1 MKKIYVLIAL
11 IYSLIVV
18 LSATTQAQIRCKTP
32 KLMQELIN
40 TSPELQEKVAAS
52 EQKIEDWTQTH
63 KAAKMATVLTIPVVV
78 HVLYRNGAQNI
89 SDAQI
94 QLQLDILNSDYRKRN
109 YDTTGIPAAFKS
121 LSVDCEIDFC
131 LAKRDPMGNPTNG
144 ITRKAITIKEIG
156 NTNKYFK
163 SNLGGQDIWN
173 RDHYLN
179 FWVCEIDSMGGILGY
194 STVPSF
200 NPTASSDGVVIDYRY
215 FGTSS
220 NSHYN
225 KGRTATHEVGHWFD
239 LQHIWGDDFGSC
251 SNDDFVS
258 DTPLQGAEHYGMP
271 AFPSIDSCSPAFPG
285 TLFMN
290 YMDYTDDSGM
300 HMFTL
305 GQKTRMWAALSTTLR
320 DSLFAS
326 KGCVPVGIDES
337 IASNELS
344 IHPNPSSGIFNFKLQ
359 LKKSEAVSIQIFDL
373 TGHLILQKTYL
384 PQSNFNEFID
394 LTEFA
399 NGCYFAKIDVNTA
412 TFNKKIVKN

>member
-1 MKKIYVLIAL
+1 MKKIQLLNAV
-11 IYSLIVV
+11 IYSL
-18 LSATTQAQIRCKTP
+18 LLAFSTTVHSQNRCKTP
-32 KLMQELIN
+32 ELMQELISS
-40 TSPELQEKVAAS
+40 TPELQGKIAAS
-52 EQKIEDWTQTH
+52 ELKIENWTKTQ
-63 KAAKMATVLTIPVVV
+63 KAAKVASVLTVPVVV
-78 HVLYRNGAQNI
+78 HVLYRNAAQNI

-109 YDTTGIPAAFKS
+109 YDTTGIPTAFKS
-121 LSVDCEIDFC
+121 LAVDCEIDFC
-131 LAKRDPMGNPTNG
+131 LAKRDPLGNPTNG

-173 RDHYLN
+173 RDYYLN

-200 NPTASSDGVVIDYRY
+200 NPSASSDGVVIDYRY

-239 LQHIWGDDFGSC
+239 LQHIWGDDFGAC

-258 DTPLQGAEHYGMP
+258 DTPIQGAEHYGMP
-271 AFPSIDSCSPAFPG
+271 AFPSLDVCSATFPG
-285 TLFMN
+285 TMFMN

-326 KGCVPVGIDES
+326 KGCVPVGI
-337 IASNELS
+337 NENNGSSELN
-344 IHPNPSSGIFNFKLQ
+344 IRPNPSTGSFNFSLQ
-359 LKKSEAVSIQIFDL
+359 LKKAEAITIQIFDL
-373 TGHLILQKTYL
+373 AGHMLLQKNYL
-384 PQSNFNEFID
+384 PQYYLNENID
-394 LTEFA
+394 LAEFA
-399 NGCYFAKIDVNTA
+399 NGCYIARIIYNTN
-412 TFNKKIVKN
+412 TLNKKLVKN

>member
-1 MKKIYVLIAL
+1 MKKIQFLATVFCT
-11 IYSLIVV
+11 LIVIS
-18 LSATTQAQIRCKTP
+18 SATAQAQNRCKTP
-32 KLMQELIN
+32 QLMQELITTN
-40 TSPELQEKVAAS
+40 PEIQGKIAAS
-52 EQKIEDWTQTH
+52 EQKIEDWTKTQ
-63 KAAKMATVLTIPVVV
+63 KAARVATVLTVPVVV
-78 HVLYRNGAQNI
+78 HVLYRTGAQNI

-121 LSVDCEIDFC
+121 LAVDCEIDFC
-131 LAKRDPMGNPTNG
+131 LAKRDPLGNSTNG
-144 ITRKAITIKEIG
+144 ITRKPITIKEIG

-179 FWVCEIDSMGGILGY
+179 IWVCEIDSMGGILGY

-271 AFPSIDSCSPAFPG
+271 AFPSLDSCSPTFPG
-285 TLFMN
+285 TQFMN

-300 HMFTL
+300 HMFTP

-337 IASNELS
+337 FASSELS
-344 IHPNPSSGIFNFKLQ
+344 IRPNPSTGSFNFSLH
-359 LKKSEAVSIQIFDL
+359 LKKAEAITIQVFDL
-373 TGHLILQKTYL
+373 TGHLLLQKSYL
-384 PQSNFNEFID
+384 PQYNLNEIID

-399 NGCYFAKIDVNTA
+399 NGCYFAKIVFNT
-412 TFNKKIVKN
+412 TTINKKLVKN